1 MSITFCSKS
10 ISNSLLTY
18 LFPCLKYRIFI
29 SINQYEVKIR
39 ITENQYT
46 KLVKEQRISIDKIK
60 KNLPDPLKKIAEAI
74 IKRLTNPTSLDYK
87 AIRNLSKEKLKKV
100 LSYIPS
106 KYKNLMMILGV
117 LVVVL

>member
-1 MSITFCSKS
+1 M
-10 ISNSLLTY
+10 
-18 LFPCLKYRIFI
+18 
-29 SINQYEVKIR
+29 KIR

-106 KYKNLMMILGV
+106 KYKNNNDAPTLYPIPTLEKKLIVVMDIGLL
-117 LVVVL
+117 LVVIECTVVLTWIQLI